1 MFFFLFDIN
10 LKLPNTFSISGGKM
24 AGNKGKRKQKDKNQ
38 ERNYLQPVGSFFNEY
53 VDKVLK
59 KMRMKFI
66 FIFGCD

>member
-1 MFFFLFDIN
+1 
-10 LKLPNTFSISGGKM
+10 M

-59 KMRMKFI
+59 KM
-66 FIFGCD
+66 FGRSKSKELERYR